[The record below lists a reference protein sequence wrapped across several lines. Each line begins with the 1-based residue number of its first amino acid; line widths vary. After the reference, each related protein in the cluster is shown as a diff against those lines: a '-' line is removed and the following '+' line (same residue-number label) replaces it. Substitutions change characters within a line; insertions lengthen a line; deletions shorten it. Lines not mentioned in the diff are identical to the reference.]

1 MPLVVQNLYPQVIKN
16 PRFNVLLLND
26 NLINTVKIYTASH
39 LGLNKMDVLEAVI
52 LLMTYLIRYVFEIK
66 HKF

>member
-16 PRFNVLLLND
+16 ARFNVLLLND

>member
-16 PRFNVLLLND
+16 ARFNVLLLND
-26 NLINTVKIYTASH
+26 NLINTVKIYTAVH

>member
-1 MPLVVQNLYPQVIKN
+1 MTLVVQNLYPQVIKN
-16 PRFNVLLLND
+16 ARFNVLLLND
-26 NLINTVKIYTASH
+26 NLINTVKIYTAIH

>member
-1 MPLVVQNLYPQVIKN
+1 MPLVVQNLHPQVIKN
-16 PRFNVLLLND
+16 ARFNVLLLND
-26 NLINTVKIYTASH
+26 NLINTVKIYTAIH

>member
-16 PRFNVLLLND
+16 ARFNVLLLND
-26 NLINTVKIYTASH
+26 NLINTVKIYTAIH

>member
-16 PRFNVLLLND
+16 ARFNVLLLND

-39 LGLNKMDVLEAVI
+39 LGLNKMDV
-52 LLMTYLIRYVFEIK
+52 
-66 HKF
+66 